1 MSEIES
7 GQLIL
12 DTTKATSRTLVNTV
26 NTILFKNVNIRE
38 VLGDMYDKYDKF
50 KICLNGMQMTGASIT
65 DRICFIRMSGLNWVG
80 ELGYNDNDVTKAL
93 ITMEYINAGA
103 SNSLYNC
110 NYGSVFNKPSN
121 NTVDITLHL
130 GDVLTNGNLYWNY
143 REFIFYFSIF
153 GVI

>member
-65 DRICFIRMSGLNWVG
+65 DRICFISPPDSSISSPQVVLVYAWVKI
-80 ELGYNDNDVTKAL
+80 LR
-93 ITMEYINAGA
+93 
-103 SNSLYNC
+103 C
-110 NYGSVFNKPSN
+110 NLFKFKF
-121 NTVDITLHL
+121 L
-130 GDVLTNGNLYWNY
+130 
-143 REFIFYFSIF
+143 
-153 GVI
+153 